1 MRTKTSGPGK
11 PVKSLQFYVSKD
23 CWIDE
28 PYWLQIGWELW
39 EALGKEAGLADRDF
53 LLPVPGSSLES
64 LTRKVTS
71 YADAST
77 LAKALLSN
85 LPSDETG
92 DELLRPGLAAFLTEH
107 SERASLRSWA
117 SAASVS
123 SATSRRLHEEEIR
136 DRHPPSSWSY
146 RGGHLCGQWH
156 TFGGQ
161 PGASAPAW
169 TPLPRDF
176 GLWGFLLRWMEW
188 KTSDDLYREG

>member
-123 SATSRRLHEEEIR
+123 SATSRRKRFATVILLLL
-136 DRHPPSSWSY
+136 
-146 RGGHLCGQWH
+146 GHTVVG
-156 TFGGQ
+156 TYVDNG
-161 PGASAPAW
+161 
-169 TPLPRDF
+169 TPLEANRELLLPHGRHCREISGF
-176 GLWGFLLRWMEW
+176 GDSF
-188 KTSDDLYREG
+188 